1 MKKCDK
7 SGHTRVY
14 YSNGKSDCYQC
25 KLASAAK
32 SRAKPE
38 NRLRKNLYEAKRRQM
53 PGYKEELAEKHR
65 LRKYGIK
72 EKPTGLCEICRA
84 KPATVVD
91 HDHESGQFRG
101 FLCRICNVWLAVY
114 ENKMFM
120 ANAAEYVKNKVEVS
134 VKK

>member
-1 MKKCDK
+1 MRKCNKDE
-7 SGHTRVY
+7 HVRIY
-14 YSNGKSDCYQC
+14 YSNGKSDCHQC
-25 KLASAAK
+25 KLISAAK

-38 NRLRKNLYEAKRRQM
+38 NKQKKNAYEAKRRSM
-53 PGYKEELAEKHR
+53 PGYKERLAEKQR

-72 EKPTGLCEICRA
+72 ERPTGLCEICKN

-91 HDHESGQFRG
+91 HDHQTGQFRG

-114 ENKMFM
+114 ENKVFM
-120 ANAAEYVKNKVEVS
+120 ANAAEYVKSKVEAS

>member
-1 MKKCDK
+1 MITQ
-7 SGHTRVY
+7 HER
-14 YSNGKSDCYQC
+14 
-25 KLASAAK
+25 KLSTQTAT
-32 SRAKPE
+32 
-38 NRLRKNLYEAKRRQM
+38 L
-53 PGYKEELAEKHR
+53 
-65 LRKYGIK
+65 
-72 EKPTGLCEICRA
+72 LCEICRA